1 MESGSVMADQIYKVQ
16 DPQGNIRQISGPAGA
31 SEAEIIAQAQ
41 KLFQTAP
48 ATPAPEI
55 APPQI
60 STPKRQV
67 PDLMSMLPPKE
78 ESPLSGLYMGA
89 TDPFYAGGRLAM
101 ETGIGDKQAM
111 DKAIAEREA
120 QYQAGRQNKGF
131 DTSRLAGNIISPPN
145 IALTMALPESLV
157 STVPRLLATGSV
169 LGAGT
174 SLLNPVTEPAQQKDY
189 GETLK
194 SNMMMGGMLGPVF
207 QGGAKAAGAVGGNIA
222 QRVSES
228 SAAEAAKLKLAEV
241 LSKSGVG
248 SLFEPGGAGNAL
260 SQIEAKLSKLGP
272 EATLVDASGQPTKTL
287 LDTLATLP
295 GQTKTLVEQLIR
307 NRQATRPER
316 IMTAADEA
324 LGTGGAGYKTTLD
337 ALVKQKQTEAAPLYK
352 QIENLSIKVDPELN
366 KLLQAAPKAHGGY
379 EELSQ
384 LNRQTPIDLSKI
396 KPGDDI
402 PFDALDKVKQALYDL
417 ADKSKGEFGKP
428 TNLSR
433 SYDQLRIDLTNK
445 MDKLSPKDPTTN
457 ESIYKMARDAFAGPS
472 QLEGAVKAGRTAM
485 KTDEIGVSELTKG
498 MSASELDAFRVGAL
512 QSLRDKVGT
521 EAGQTSLLKMWKE
534 PATSGKLKEIFG
546 TDYRQFAASV
556 AKEARLKEI
565 EQTGRGTK
573 TAQRLLAAGEL
584 DTGDVMQAGQA
595 VASASQGNA
604 APLINTVMNLGKKI
618 STPEQTRNEMAKLLL
633 EKGPFAMRTLRELPL
648 AVKQFNEAQAR
659 NAALA
664 NTLAQQPNR

>member
-1 MESGSVMADQIYKVQ
+1 MADQIYKVQ

-352 QIENLSIKVDPELN
+352 QIENLSVKVDPELN

-485 KTDEIGVSELTKG
+485 KTDEIGVSELTKD
-498 MSASELDAFRVGAL
+498 MSASELEAFRVGAL

>member
-1 MESGSVMADQIYKVQ
+1 MK
-16 DPQGNIRQISGPAGA
+16 N
-31 SEAEIIAQAQ
+31 SEN
-41 KLFQTAP
+41 P
-48 ATPAPEI
+48 
-55 APPQI
+55 
-60 STPKRQV
+60 
-67 PDLMSMLPPKE
+67 LP
-78 ESPLSGLYMGA
+78 GLWMGA

-101 ETGIGDKQAM
+101 ETGIGNKQAM

-120 QYQAGRQNKGF
+120 AYQANRQNKGF
-131 DTSRLAGNIISPPN
+131 DTNRMVGNIISPPN

-169 LGAGT
+169 MGAGT
-174 SLLNPVTEPAQQKDY
+174 SLMNPVTEPAQQKDY

-194 SNMMMGGMLGPVF
+194 SNMMMGGILGPVF
-207 QGGAKAAGAVGGNIA
+207 QGSTKAAGALGSNIA

-228 SAAEAAKLKLAEV
+228 SAADAAKLKIAEV

-260 SQIEAKLSKLGP
+260 SQIEARLSKLGP
-272 EATLVDASGQPTKTL
+272 EATLVDAAGQPTKTL

-295 GQTKTLVEQLIR
+295 GQTKTLVEQFIR

-366 KLLQAAPKAHGGY
+366 KLLQAAPKAHKGY

-402 PFDALDKVKQALYDL
+402 PFDALDKIKQALYDL
-417 ADKSKGEFGKP
+417 GENSKGELGKP

-433 SYDQLRIDLTNK
+433 SYDQLRRDLIDK
-445 MDKLSPKDPTTN
+445 MDKLSPKDPTTK

-485 KTDEIGVSELTKG
+485 KTDEIGVSELTKD
-498 MSASELDAFRVGAL
+498 MSASELEAFRVGAL

-546 TDYRQFAASV
+546 KDYREFAASV

-573 TAQRLLAAGEL
+573 TAQRLLSAGEL
-584 DTGDVMQAGQA
+584 DAGDAVQAGQA
-595 VASASQGNA
+595 MASAGQGNP

-618 STPEQTRNEMAKLLL
+618 STPEQTRNEMAKLLMQQ
-633 EKGPFAMRTLRELPL
+633 GPAAMRTLRDLPL

>member
-1 MESGSVMADQIYKVQ
+1 MAGKPVDF
-16 DPQGNIRQISGPAGA
+16 DPFA
-31 SEAEIIAQAQ
+31 AQPKPVDVDPFAPT
-41 KLFQTAP
+41 TAP
-48 ATPAPEI
+48 K
-55 APPQI
+55 
-60 STPKRQV
+60 SKYV
-67 PDLMSMLPPKE
+67 NLMSLLPPKE
-78 ESPLSGLYMGA
+78 ENPLPGIYMGA

-120 QYQAGRQNKGF
+120 QYQANRQNKGF
-131 DTSRLAGNIISPPN
+131 DTNRMVGNIISPPN
-145 IALTMALPESLV
+145 LALTAMLPESLV
-157 STVPRLLATGSV
+157 STVPRLLTTGSV

-174 SLLNPVTEPAQQKDY
+174 SLMNPVTEPAQQKDY

-194 SNMMMGGMLGPVF
+194 SNMMIGGMMGPVF
-207 QGGAKAAGAVGGNIA
+207 QGGAKAAGALGGNIA
-222 QRVSES
+222 QRISES
-228 SAAEAAKLKLAEV
+228 SAAEAAKLKLAKV

-260 SQIEAKLSKLGP
+260 SQIEARLAKLGP
-272 EATLVDASGQPTKTL
+272 EATLVDAAGQPTKTL

-295 GQTKTLVEQLIR
+295 GQAKTLVEQLIR

-337 ALVKQKQTEAAPLYK
+337 ALVQKAKTDSEPYYSQIKGLSVQVDDSLHNLIQRAPDAWKAAKDLAIREGKTPL
-352 QIENLSIKVDPELN
+352 
-366 KLLQAAPKAHGGY
+366 
-379 EELSQ
+379 
-384 LNRQTPIDLSKI
+384 DLSKI
-396 KPGDDI
+396 KPGDDLS
-402 PFDALDKVKQALYDL
+402 FEALDTLKKALWTIGEKEKVN
-417 ADKSKGEFGKP
+417 FKP
-428 TNLSR
+428 TAESR
-433 SYDQLRIDLTNK
+433 ATNDLRNELTRK
-445 MDKLSPKDPTTN
+445 LDDLSPKDKQGN
-457 ESIYKMARDAFAGPS
+457 SIYKMAREAFAGPAEMES
-472 QLEGAVKAGRTAM
+472 AVVAGRTAM
-485 KTDEIGVSELTKG
+485 KTDEIGVAELTKG
-498 MSASELDAFRVGAL
+498 MSASELEAFRVGAL

-546 TDYRQFAASV
+546 KDYREFAASV
-556 AKEARLKEI
+556 AKEARLKEL

-584 DTGDVMQAGQA
+584 DAGDAMQAGQA
-595 VASASQGNA
+595 VASAGQGNA
-604 APLINTVMNLGKKI
+604 APLVNTVMNLTKKI
-618 STPEQTRNEMAKLLL
+618 STPEQTRNEMAKLLIQQ
-633 EKGPFAMRTLRELPL
+633 GPGAMRTLRELPL

>member
-1 MESGSVMADQIYKVQ
+1 MANPWEVVSVA
-16 DPQGNIRQISGPAGA
+16 PA
-31 SEAEIIAQAQ
+31 SPWDVVETTPN
-41 KLFQTAP
+41 TAP
-48 ATPAPEI
+48 K
-55 APPQI
+55 
-60 STPKRQV
+60 SKYV
-67 PDLMSMLPPKE
+67 NLMSLLPPKE
-78 ESPLSGLYMGA
+78 ENPLPGIYMGA

-120 QYQAGRQNKGF
+120 QYQASRQNKGF
-131 DTSRLAGNIISPPN
+131 DTNRMVGNIISPPN
-145 IALTMALPESLV
+145 LALTAMLPESLV
-157 STVPRLLATGSV
+157 STVPRLLTTGSV

-174 SLLNPVTEPAQQKDY
+174 SLMNPVTEPAQQKDY

-194 SNMMMGGMLGPVF
+194 SNMMIGGMMGPVF
-207 QGGAKAAGAVGGNIA
+207 QGGAKAAGALSGNIA
-222 QRVSES
+222 QRISES

-241 LSKSGVG
+241 LLKSGVG

-260 SQIEAKLSKLGP
+260 SQIEARLAKLGP
-272 EATLVDASGQPTKTL
+272 EATLVDAAGQPTKVL

-295 GQTKTLVEQLIR
+295 GQAKTLVEQLIR

-337 ALVKQKQTEAAPLYK
+337 ALVQKAKTDSDPYYQQIKGLSVRVDDSLHNLIQRAPDAWKAAKDLAIREGKTPL
-352 QIENLSIKVDPELN
+352 
-366 KLLQAAPKAHGGY
+366 
-379 EELSQ
+379 
-384 LNRQTPIDLSKI
+384 DLSKI
-396 KPGDDI
+396 KPGDDLS
-402 PFDALDKVKQALYDL
+402 FEALDTLKKALWTIGEKEKVN
-417 ADKSKGEFGKP
+417 FKP
-428 TNLSR
+428 TAESRATNNLR
-433 SYDQLRIDLTNK
+433 NELTRK
-445 MDKLSPKDPTTN
+445 LDDLSPKDKQGN
-457 ESIYKMARDAFAGPS
+457 SIYKMAREAFAGPAEMES
-472 QLEGAVKAGRTAM
+472 AVIAGRTAM
-485 KTDEIGVSELTKG
+485 KTDEIGVAELTKG
-498 MSASELDAFRVGAL
+498 MSASELEAFRVGAL

-546 TDYRQFAASV
+546 KDYREFAASV
-556 AKEARLKEI
+556 AKEARLKEL

-584 DTGDVMQAGQA
+584 DAGDAMQAGQA
-595 VASASQGNA
+595 VASVGQGNA
-604 APLINTVMNLGKKI
+604 APLVNTVMNLTKKI
-618 STPEQTRNEMAKLLL
+618 STPEQTRNEMAKLLMQQ
-633 EKGPFAMRTLRELPL
+633 GPGAMRTLRELPL

>member
-1 MESGSVMADQIYKVQ
+1 MADQIYKVQ

-31 SEAEIIAQAQ
+31 SEDQIIEQAQ
-41 KLFQTAP
+41 KLFADVIPAPTPDQSAIAP
-48 ATPAPEI
+48 AGKQAPAPR
-55 APPQI
+55 
-60 STPKRQV
+60 SKYV
-67 PDLMSMLPPKE
+67 DLMSLLPPKE
-78 ESPLSGLYMGA
+78 ESPIPGMVMGA
-89 TDPFYAGGRLAM
+89 GDPFLAGTRLLM
-101 ETGIGDKQAM
+101 ETGLGDKRAM
-111 DKAIAEREA
+111 DAVIAEREA
-120 QYQAGRQNKGF
+120 KYQAQRQNKGF
-131 DTSRLAGNIISPPN
+131 DTSRLVGNIVSPPN
-145 IALTMALPESLV
+145 VALAMALPSSMV
-157 STVPRLLATGSV
+157 ATVPRLLATGSV
-169 LGAGT
+169 MGAGT
-174 SLLNPVTEPAQQKDY
+174 SLMNPVTEPAQQKDY

-194 SNMMMGGMLGPVF
+194 SNMMMGGILGPVF
-207 QGGAKAAGAVGGNIA
+207 QGGAKAAGAMGGNIA
-222 QRVSES
+222 QRISES
-228 SAAEAAKLKLAEV
+228 SAGEAAKLKLAEV

-260 SQIEAKLSKLGP
+260 SQIEARLYKLGP
-272 EATLVDASGQPTKTL
+272 EASLVDAAGQPTKVL

-295 GQTKTLVEQLIR
+295 GQAKTLVEQFIR
-307 NRQATRPER
+307 NRQATRPQR

-337 ALVKQKQTEAAPLYK
+337 ALVKQKQTESAPFYQ
-352 QIENLSIKVDPELN
+352 QIENMSVRVDNNLHNLIQRAPDAW
-366 KLLQAAPKAHGGY
+366 KAAKDLAIREGKTPLD
-379 EELSQ
+379 LSQ
-384 LNRQTPIDLSKI
+384 I
-396 KPGDDI
+396 KPGDDLS
-402 PFDALDKVKQALYDL
+402 FEALDTLKKALWTIGEKEKVNFKATAESRATD
-417 ADKSKGEFGKP
+417 
-428 TNLSR
+428 NLR
-433 SYDQLRIDLTNK
+433 NELTRK
-445 MDKLSPKDPTTN
+445 LDDLSPKDKDGK
-457 ESIYKMARDAFAGPS
+457 SIYKMARDAFAGPAEMES
-472 QLEGAVKAGRTAM
+472 AVIAGRTAM

-498 MSASELDAFRVGAL
+498 MSASELEAFRVGAL

-573 TAQRLLAAGEL
+573 TAQRLLSAGEL
-584 DTGDVMQAGQA
+584 DAGDAMQAGQA

-618 STPEQTRNEMAKLLL
+618 STPEQTRNEMAKLLMQQ
-633 EKGPFAMRTLRELPL
+633 GPAAMRTLRDLPL

>member
-1 MESGSVMADQIYKVQ
+1 MADQIYKVQ

-31 SEAEIIAQAQ
+31 SEAEIIEQAQ
-41 KLFQTAP
+41 KLFSPAP
-48 ATPAPEI
+48 ATPPPPVAAPK
-55 APPQI
+55 
-60 STPKRQV
+60 SKYV
-67 PDLMSMLPPKE
+67 NLMSMLPPKE

-120 QYQAGRQNKGF
+120 KYQAGRQNKGF

-157 STVPRLLATGSV
+157 ATVPRLLATGSV

-222 QRVSES
+222 QRISES

-248 SLFEPGGAGNAL
+248 SLFEPGGTGNAL

-272 EATLVDASGQPTKTL
+272 EGTLFDAAGQPTKVL

-295 GQTKTLVEQLIR
+295 GQAKTYVEQLIR
-307 NRQATRPER
+307 NRQATRAQR
-316 IMTAADEA
+316 IMTAADES
-324 LGTGGAGYKTTLD
+324 LKTGGAGYQTTLD
-337 ALVKQKQTEAAPLYK
+337 ALIEQRKTDAAPLYK
-352 QIENLSIKVDPELN
+352 QIENLSVRVDPELN
-366 KLLQAAPKAHGGY
+366 KLLQASQKSHGKY

-417 ADKSKGEFGKP
+417 GNDSKGKFNEP
-428 TNLSR
+428 TNLSA
-433 SYDQLRIDLTNK
+433 SYDKLRRDLIKK
-445 MDKLSPKDPTTN
+445 MDQLSPKDPTTN
-457 ESIYKMARDAFAGPS
+457 ESIYKMARNAFEGPS
-472 QLEGAVKAGRTAM
+472 QLKSAVEAGRTAM
-485 KTDEIGVSELTKG
+485 KNDQIGVSELMKDMG
-498 MSASELDAFRVGAL
+498 ASELEAFRIGAL
-512 QSLRDKVGT
+512 QALRDKVGT
-521 EAGQTSLLKMWKE
+521 KAGQTSMLDFWRETK
-534 PATSGKLKEIFG
+534 TSGPLKEIFG
-546 TDYRQFAASV
+546 NDYRKFTASLF
-556 AKEARLKEI
+556 KEENLKKI
-565 EQTGRGTK
+565 ESVGRGSQ
-573 TAQRLLAAGEL
+573 TAQRLLATGEL

-618 STPEQTRNEMAKLLL
+618 STPEQTRNEMAKLLMQQ
-633 EKGPFAMRTLRELPL
+633 GPSAMRTLRELPL

>member
-1 MESGSVMADQIYKVQ
+1 MAGKPVDF
-16 DPQGNIRQISGPAGA
+16 DPFA
-31 SEAEIIAQAQ
+31 AQPKPIDVDPFAPT
-41 KLFQTAP
+41 TAP
-48 ATPAPEI
+48 K
-55 APPQI
+55 
-60 STPKRQV
+60 SKYV
-67 PDLMSMLPPKE
+67 NLMSLLPPKE
-78 ESPLSGLYMGA
+78 ENPLPGIYMGA

-120 QYQAGRQNKGF
+120 QYQANRQNKGF
-131 DTSRLAGNIISPPN
+131 DTNRMVGNIISPPN
-145 IALTMALPESLV
+145 LALTAMLPESLV
-157 STVPRLLATGSV
+157 STVPRLLTTGSV

-174 SLLNPVTEPAQQKDY
+174 SLMNPVTEPAQQKDY

-194 SNMMMGGMLGPVF
+194 SNMMIGGMMGPVF
-207 QGGAKAAGAVGGNIA
+207 QGGAKAAGALGGNIA
-222 QRVSES
+222 QRISES

-260 SQIEAKLSKLGP
+260 SQIEARLAKLGP
-272 EATLVDASGQPTKTL
+272 EATLVDAAGQPTKVL

-295 GQTKTLVEQLIR
+295 GQAKTLVEQLIR

-337 ALVKQKQTEAAPLYK
+337 ALVQKAKTDSEPYYSQIKDLSVRVDDSLHNLIQRAPDAWKAAKDLAIREGKTPL
-352 QIENLSIKVDPELN
+352 
-366 KLLQAAPKAHGGY
+366 
-379 EELSQ
+379 
-384 LNRQTPIDLSKI
+384 DLSKI
-396 KPGDDI
+396 KPGDDLS
-402 PFDALDKVKQALYDL
+402 FEALDTLKRALWTIGEKEKVN
-417 ADKSKGEFGKP
+417 FKP
-428 TNLSR
+428 TAESRATNNLR
-433 SYDQLRIDLTNK
+433 NELTRK
-445 MDKLSPKDPTTN
+445 LDDLSPKDKQGN
-457 ESIYKMARDAFAGPS
+457 SIYKMAREAFAGPAEMES
-472 QLEGAVKAGRTAM
+472 AVVAGRTAM
-485 KTDEIGVSELTKG
+485 KTDEIGVAELTKG
-498 MSASELDAFRVGAL
+498 MSASELEAFRVGAL

-546 TDYRQFAASV
+546 KDYREFAASV
-556 AKEARLKEI
+556 AKEARLKEL

-584 DTGDVMQAGQA
+584 DAGDAMQAGQA
-595 VASASQGNA
+595 VASAGQGNA
-604 APLINTVMNLGKKI
+604 APLVNTIMNLTKKI
-618 STPEQTRNEMAKLLL
+618 STPEQTRNEMAKLLMQQ
-633 EKGPFAMRTLRELPL
+633 GPGAMRTLRELPL

>member
-120 QYQAGRQNKGF
+120 KYQAGRQNKGF
-131 DTSRLAGNIISPPN
+131 DTNRLAGNILSPPN

-169 LGAGT
+169 LSAGT
-174 SLLNPVTEPAQQKDY
+174 SLLNPVTEPEQQKDY
-189 GETLK
+189 GNTLQ
-194 SNMMMGGMLGPVF
+194 SNMMMAGMMGPVF
-207 QGGAKAAGAVGGNIA
+207 QGGAKAAGALGSNIA
-222 QRVSES
+222 QRISES

-295 GQTKTLVEQLIR
+295 GQAKTLVEQFIR
-307 NRQATRPER
+307 NRQATRPQR

-337 ALVKQKQTEAAPLYK
+337 ALVLQKQTEAAPLYK
-352 QIENLSIKVDPELN
+352 QIENLSVKVDPELN
-366 KLLQAAPKAHGGY
+366 RLLQAAPKAHAGY

-417 ADKSKGEFGKP
+417 GENSKGELGKS

-433 SYDQLRIDLTNK
+433 SYDQLRRDLIDK

-584 DTGDVMQAGQA
+584 DAGDAMQAGQA

>member
-1 MESGSVMADQIYKVQ
+1 MADQIYKVQ

-31 SEAEIIAQAQ
+31 SEDEIIAQAQ
-41 KLFQTAP
+41 KLFADVIPAPTPDQQVIAP
-48 ATPAPEI
+48 AGKQAPAPR
-55 APPQI
+55 
-60 STPKRQV
+60 SKYV
-67 PDLMSMLPPKE
+67 DLMSLLPPKE
-78 ESPLSGLYMGA
+78 ESPILGMMMGA
-89 TDPFYAGGRLAM
+89 GDPFLAGTRLLM
-101 ETGIGDKQAM
+101 ETGLGDKRAM
-111 DKAIAEREA
+111 DAVIAEREA
-120 QYQAGRQNKGF
+120 KYQAQRQNKGF
-131 DTSRLAGNIISPPN
+131 DTSRLVGNIVSPPN
-145 IALTMALPESLV
+145 VALTMALPQSLV
-157 STVPRLLATGSV
+157 STIPRLLATGSV
-169 LGAGT
+169 MGAGT
-174 SLLNPVTEPAQQKDY
+174 SLMNPVTEPAQQKDY

-194 SNMMMGGMLGPVF
+194 SNMMMGGILGPVF
-207 QGGAKAAGAVGGNIA
+207 QGGAKAAGALGSNVA
-222 QRVSES
+222 QRISES
-228 SAAEAAKLKLAEV
+228 SAGEAAKLKLAEV

-260 SQIEAKLSKLGP
+260 SQIEARLSKLGP
-272 EATLVDASGQPTKTL
+272 EASLVDAAGQPTKVL

-295 GQTKTLVEQLIR
+295 GQAKTLVEQFIR
-307 NRQATRPER
+307 NRQATRPQR

-337 ALVKQKQTEAAPLYK
+337 ALVQQKQIDAAPLYK
-352 QIENLSIKVDPELN
+352 QIENLSVKVDPELN

-417 ADKSKGEFGKP
+417 ADNSKGEFGKP

-445 MDKLSPKDPTTN
+445 MDKLSPKDPTTK

-546 TDYRQFAASV
+546 KDYRQFAASV

-573 TAQRLLAAGEL
+573 TAQRLLSAGEL
-584 DTGDVMQAGQA
+584 DAGDAMQAGQA

-604 APLINTVMNLGKKI
+604 APLVNTIMNLGKKI
-618 STPEQTRNEMAKLLL
+618 STPEQTRNEMAKLLMQQ
-633 EKGPFAMRTLRELPL
+633 GPAAMRTLRDLPL

>member
-1 MESGSVMADQIYKVQ
+1 MADKNPWEVVSVAPTSQWDVV
-16 DPQGNIRQISGPAGA
+16 S
-31 SEAEIIAQAQ
+31 
-41 KLFQTAP
+41 TAP
-48 ATPAPEI
+48 TT
-55 APPQI
+55 
-60 STPKRQV
+60 TPKSKYV
-67 PDLMSMLPPKE
+67 NLMSLLPPKE
-78 ESPLSGLYMGA
+78 ENPLPGIYMGA

-101 ETGIGDKQAM
+101 QTGIGDKQAM

-120 QYQAGRQNKGF
+120 EYQAGRQNKGF
-131 DTSRLAGNIISPPN
+131 DTNRMVGNIISPPN
-145 IALTMALPESLV
+145 VALTMALPQSLV
-157 STVPRLLATGSV
+157 STIPRLLATGSV
-169 LGAGT
+169 MGAGT
-174 SLLNPVTEPAQQKDY
+174 SLMNPVTEPAQQKDY

-194 SNMMMGGMLGPVF
+194 SNMMMGGILGPVF
-207 QGGAKAAGAVGGNIA
+207 QGSTKAAGALGSNIA
-222 QRVSES
+222 QRISES
-228 SAAEAAKLKLAEV
+228 SAADAAKLKIAEV

-260 SQIEAKLSKLGP
+260 SQIEARLSKLGP
-272 EATLVDASGQPTKTL
+272 EATLVDAAGQPTKTL

-352 QIENLSIKVDPELN
+352 KIENLSIKVDPELN
-366 KLLQAAPKAHGGY
+366 KLLQAAPKAHKGY

-402 PFDALDKVKQALYDL
+402 PFDALDKIKQALYDL
-417 ADKSKGEFGKP
+417 GENSKGELGKP

-433 SYDQLRIDLTNK
+433 SYDQLRRDLIDK
-445 MDKLSPKDPTTN
+445 MDKLSPKDPTTK

-498 MSASELDAFRVGAL
+498 MSASELEAFKIGAL

-546 TDYRQFAASV
+546 KDYREFAASV

-573 TAQRLLAAGEL
+573 TAQRLLSAGEL
-584 DTGDVMQAGQA
+584 DAGDAVQAGQA
-595 VASASQGNA
+595 MASAGQGNP

-618 STPEQTRNEMAKLLL
+618 STPEQTRNEMAKLLMQQ
-633 EKGPFAMRTLRELPL
+633 GPAAMRTLQDLPL

>member
-1 MESGSVMADQIYKVQ
+1 MADQIYKVQ

-60 STPKRQV
+60 STSKRQV

-120 QYQAGRQNKGF
+120 KYQAGRQNKGF
-131 DTSRLAGNIISPPN
+131 DTSRLAGNILSPPN

-157 STVPRLLATGSV
+157 ATVPRLLATGSV
-169 LGAGT
+169 LSAGT
-174 SLLNPVTEPAQQKDY
+174 SLLNPVTEPEQQKNY

-194 SNMMMGGMLGPVF
+194 SNMMMAGMMGPVF
-207 QGGAKAAGAVGGNIA
+207 QGGAKVAGAVGGNIA

-260 SQIEAKLSKLGP
+260 SQIEAKLAKLGP

-295 GQTKTLVEQLIR
+295 GQAKTLVEQFIR
-307 NRQATRPER
+307 NRQATRPQR

-352 QIENLSIKVDPELN
+352 QIENLSVKVDPELN
-366 KLLQAAPKAHGGY
+366 RLLQAAPKAHAGY

-417 ADKSKGEFGKP
+417 GENSKGELGKS

-433 SYDQLRIDLTNK
+433 SYDQLRRDLIDK
-445 MDKLSPKDPTTN
+445 MDKLSPKDPTTK

-595 VASASQGNA
+595 VASASQGNP

-618 STPEQTRNEMAKLLL
+618 STPEQTRNEMAKLLMQQ
-633 EKGPFAMRTLRELPL
+633 GPSAMRTLRELPL

>member
-1 MESGSVMADQIYKVQ
+1 MADQIYKVQ

-41 KLFQTAP
+41 KLFADVI
-48 ATPAPEI
+48 PAPTPDQPTVAFVGKQ
-55 APPQI
+55 APQ
-60 STPKRQV
+60 
-67 PDLMSMLPPKE
+67 LLPSNVLEQMKNSE
-78 ESPLSGLYMGA
+78 NPLPGLWMGA

-101 ETGIGDKQAM
+101 QTGIGDKQAM

-120 QYQAGRQNKGF
+120 AYQAGRQNKGF
-131 DTSRLAGNIISPPN
+131 DTNRMVGNIISPPN

-169 LGAGT
+169 MGAGT
-174 SLLNPVTEPAQQKDY
+174 SLMNPVTEPAQQKDY

-194 SNMMMGGMLGPVF
+194 SNMMMGGILGPVF
-207 QGGAKAAGAVGGNIA
+207 QGSTKAAGALGSNIA

-228 SAAEAAKLKLAEV
+228 SAADAAKLKIAEV

-260 SQIEAKLSKLGP
+260 SQIEARLSKLGP
-272 EATLVDASGQPTKTL
+272 EATLVDAAGQPTKTL

-295 GQTKTLVEQLIR
+295 GQTKTLVEQFIR

-324 LGTGGAGYKTTLD
+324 LGTGGASYKTTLD

-366 KLLQAAPKAHGGY
+366 KLLQAAPKAHKGY

-402 PFDALDKVKQALYDL
+402 PFDALDKIKQALYDL
-417 ADKSKGEFGKP
+417 GENSKGELGKP

-433 SYDQLRIDLTNK
+433 SYDQLRRDLIDK
-445 MDKLSPKDPTTN
+445 MDKLSPKDPTTK

-498 MSASELDAFRVGAL
+498 MSASELEAFKIGAL

-546 TDYRQFAASV
+546 KDYREFAASV

-573 TAQRLLAAGEL
+573 TAQRLLSAGEL
-584 DTGDVMQAGQA
+584 DAGDAVQAGQA
-595 VASASQGNA
+595 MASAGQGNP

-618 STPEQTRNEMAKLLL
+618 STPEQTRNEMAKLLMQQ
-633 EKGPFAMRTLRELPL
+633 GPAAMRTLRDLPL

>member
-1 MESGSVMADQIYKVQ
+1 MADQIYKVQ

-41 KLFQTAP
+41 KLFADVI
-48 ATPAPEI
+48 PAPTPDQPTVAFVGKQ
-55 APPQI
+55 APQ
-60 STPKRQV
+60 
-67 PDLMSMLPPKE
+67 LLPSNVLEQMKNSE
-78 ESPLSGLYMGA
+78 NPLPGLWMGA

-101 ETGIGDKQAM
+101 QTGIGDKQAM

-120 QYQAGRQNKGF
+120 AYQAGRQNKGF
-131 DTSRLAGNIISPPN
+131 DTNRMVGNIISPPN

-169 LGAGT
+169 MGAGT
-174 SLLNPVTEPAQQKDY
+174 SLMNPVTEPAQQKDY

-194 SNMMMGGMLGPVF
+194 SNMMMGGILGPVF
-207 QGGAKAAGAVGGNIA
+207 QGSTKAAGALGSNIA

-228 SAAEAAKLKLAEV
+228 SAADAAKLKIAEV

-260 SQIEAKLSKLGP
+260 SQIEARLSKLGP
-272 EATLVDASGQPTKTL
+272 EATLVDAAGQPTKTL

-295 GQTKTLVEQLIR
+295 GQTKTLVEQFIR

-366 KLLQAAPKAHGGY
+366 KLLQAAPKAHKGY

-402 PFDALDKVKQALYDL
+402 PFDALDKIKQALYDL
-417 ADKSKGEFGKP
+417 GENSKGELGKP

-433 SYDQLRIDLTNK
+433 SYDQLRRDLIDK
-445 MDKLSPKDPTTN
+445 MDKLSPKDPTTK

-498 MSASELDAFRVGAL
+498 MSASELEAFKIGAL

-546 TDYRQFAASV
+546 KDYREFAASV

-573 TAQRLLAAGEL
+573 TAQRLLSAGEL
-584 DTGDVMQAGQA
+584 DAGDAVQAGQA
-595 VASASQGNA
+595 MASAGQGNA
-604 APLINTVMNLGKKI
+604 APLINTVMNLSKKI
-618 STPEQTRNEMAKLLL
+618 STPEQTRNEMAKLLMQQ
-633 EKGPFAMRTLRELPL
+633 GPAAMRTLRDLPL
-648 AVKQFNEAQAR
+648 VVKQFNEAQAR

>member
-1 MESGSVMADQIYKVQ
+1 
-16 DPQGNIRQISGPAGA
+16 
-31 SEAEIIAQAQ
+31 
-41 KLFQTAP
+41 
-48 ATPAPEI
+48 
-55 APPQI
+55 
-60 STPKRQV
+60 
-67 PDLMSMLPPKE
+67 
-78 ESPLSGLYMGA
+78 
-89 TDPFYAGGRLAM
+89 
-101 ETGIGDKQAM
+101 
-111 DKAIAEREA
+111 
-120 QYQAGRQNKGF
+120 
-131 DTSRLAGNIISPPN
+131 
-145 IALTMALPESLV
+145 
-157 STVPRLLATGSV
+157 
-169 LGAGT
+169 
-174 SLLNPVTEPAQQKDY
+174 
-189 GETLK
+189 
-194 SNMMMGGMLGPVF
+194 
-207 QGGAKAAGAVGGNIA
+207 
-222 QRVSES
+222 
-228 SAAEAAKLKLAEV
+228 
-241 LSKSGVG
+241 
-248 SLFEPGGAGNAL
+248 
-260 SQIEAKLSKLGP
+260 
-272 EATLVDASGQPTKTL
+272 
-287 LDTLATLP
+287 LP
-295 GQTKTLVEQLIR
+295 GQTKTLVEQFIR

-337 ALVKQKQTEAAPLYK
+337 ALVQQKQTDAAPLYK

-546 TDYRQFAASV
+546 KDYREFAASV

-573 TAQRLLAAGEL
+573 TAQRLLSAGEL
-584 DTGDVMQAGQA
+584 DAGDAVQAGQA
-595 VASASQGNA
+595 MASAGQGNP
-604 APLINTVMNLGKKI
+604 APLINTVMNLSKKI
-618 STPEQTRNEMAKLLL
+618 STPEQTRNEMAKLLMQQ
-633 EKGPFAMRTLRELPL
+633 GPAAMRTLRDLPL

>member
-1 MESGSVMADQIYKVQ
+1 MADQIYKVQ

-31 SEAEIIAQAQ
+31 SEAEIIEQAQ
-41 KLFQTAP
+41 KLFTPAP
-48 ATPAPEI
+48 ATPAPQPVA
-55 APPQI
+55 APK
-60 STPKRQV
+60 SKYV
-67 PDLMSMLPPKE
+67 NLMSMLPPKE
-78 ESPLSGLYMGA
+78 ESPLPGLYMGA

-120 QYQAGRQNKGF
+120 KYQAGRQNKGF

-145 IALTMALPESLV
+145 IALTAFLPESLV

-169 LGAGT
+169 LGATT
-174 SLLNPVTEPAQQKDY
+174 SLMNPVTEPEQQKNY

-295 GQTKTLVEQLIR
+295 GQAKTLVEQFIR
-307 NRQATRPER
+307 NRQATRPQR

-337 ALVKQKQTEAAPLYK
+337 ALVQQKQTDAAPLYK
-352 QIENLSIKVDPELN
+352 QIENLSVKVDPELN

-445 MDKLSPKDPTTN
+445 MDKLSPKDPTTK

-584 DTGDVMQAGQA
+584 DAGDAMQAGQA

-618 STPEQTRNEMAKLLL
+618 STPEQTRNEMAKLLMQQ
-633 EKGPFAMRTLRELPL
+633 GPAAMRTLRDLPL

>member
-1 MESGSVMADQIYKVQ
+1 MADQIYKVQ

-78 ESPLSGLYMGA
+78 ESPLPGLYMGA

-120 QYQAGRQNKGF
+120 KYQAGRQNKGF
-131 DTSRLAGNIISPPN
+131 DTSRLAGNILSPPN

-169 LGAGT
+169 LGAST

-272 EATLVDASGQPTKTL
+272 EATLVDAAGQPTKTL

-295 GQTKTLVEQLIR
+295 GQAKTLVEQFIR

-337 ALVKQKQTEAAPLYK
+337 ALVQQKQTEAAPLYK
-352 QIENLSIKVDPELN
+352 QIKNLSVKVDPELN
-366 KLLQAAPKAHGGY
+366 RLLQAAPKAHAGY

-417 ADKSKGEFGKP
+417 GENSKGELGKS

-433 SYDQLRIDLTNK
+433 SYDQLRRDLIDK
-445 MDKLSPKDPTTN
+445 MDKLSPKDPTTK

-556 AKEARLKEI
+556 AKEARLKEL
-565 EQTGRGTK
+565 EKTGRGSQ
-573 TAQRLLAAGEL
+573 TAQRLLATGEL

-595 VASASQGNA
+595 VTSASQGNA

-618 STPEQTRNEMAKLLL
+618 STPEQTRNEMAKLLMQQ
-633 EKGPFAMRTLRELPL
+633 GPSAMRTLRELPL

>member
-1 MESGSVMADQIYKVQ
+1 MV
-16 DPQGNIRQISGPAGA
+16 
-31 SEAEIIAQAQ
+31 
-41 KLFQTAP
+41 
-48 ATPAPEI
+48 
-55 APPQI
+55 
-60 STPKRQV
+60 
-67 PDLMSMLPPKE
+67 
-78 ESPLSGLYMGA
+78 
-89 TDPFYAGGRLAM
+89 
-101 ETGIGDKQAM
+101 
-111 DKAIAEREA
+111 
-120 QYQAGRQNKGF
+120 
-131 DTSRLAGNIISPPN
+131 GNIISPPN
-145 IALTMALPESLV
+145 VALTMALPASAV
-157 STVPRLLATGSV
+157 STIPRLLATGSAM
-169 LGAGT
+169 GAGT
-174 SLLNPVTEPAQQKDY
+174 SLMTPVTEPTQQQDY
-189 GETLK
+189 GGTLQK
-194 SNMMMGGMLGPVF
+194 NMMISGILGPVF
-207 QGGAKAAGAVGGNIA
+207 QGSTKAAGALGSNIA

-228 SAAEAAKLKLAEV
+228 SAADAAKLKIAEV

-260 SQIEAKLSKLGP
+260 SQIEARLSKLGP
-272 EATLVDASGQPTKTL
+272 EATLVDAAGQPTKTL

-366 KLLQAAPKAHGGY
+366 KLLQAAPKAHKGY

-402 PFDALDKVKQALYDL
+402 PFDALDKIKQALYDL
-417 ADKSKGEFGKP
+417 GENSKGELGKP

-433 SYDQLRIDLTNK
+433 SYDQLRRDLIDK
-445 MDKLSPKDPTTN
+445 MDKLSPKDPTTK

-498 MSASELDAFRVGAL
+498 MSASELEAFKIGAL

-546 TDYRQFAASV
+546 KDYREFAASV

-573 TAQRLLAAGEL
+573 TAQRLLSAGEL
-584 DTGDVMQAGQA
+584 DAGDAVQAGQA
-595 VASASQGNA
+595 MASAGQGNP
-604 APLINTVMNLGKKI
+604 APLISTVMNLGKKI
-618 STPEQTRNEMAKLLL
+618 STPEQTRNEMAKLLMQQ
-633 EKGPFAMRTLRELPL
+633 GPAAMRTLRDLPL